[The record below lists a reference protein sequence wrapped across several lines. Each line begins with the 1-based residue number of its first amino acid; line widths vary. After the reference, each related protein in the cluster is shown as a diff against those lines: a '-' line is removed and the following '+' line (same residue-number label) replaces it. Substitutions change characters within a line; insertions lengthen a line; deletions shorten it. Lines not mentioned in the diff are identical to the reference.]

1 MKLSK
6 NDDIKLNIDSLTSEG
21 SGIGRYDG
29 FAVFVRGV
37 VPGDEITAHIIK
49 CSKTMQLQLLRI
61 LLNLRNTEL
70 KAIARFQI
78 NAADARLEM

>member
-29 FAVFVRGV
+29 FAVFRRVCS
-37 VPGDEITAHIIK
+37 VPGDEITAHINK
-49 CSKTMQLQLLRI
+49 CSK
-61 LLNLRNTEL
+61 NLCNC
-70 KAIARFQI
+70 
-78 NAADARLEM
+78 NC